1 MGRRIQGPAVS
12 FFAFQDIITSV
23 VGIFVLIT
31 IIMMIELVSKTVE
44 GQSSGKRVAD
54 TLSVSLKSL
63 EVELAEMRQRS
74 VELSNRSKSV
84 ASVQRFN
91 VKDIKTDIEKRIQ
104 QVEEQTK
111 RSDAVSQQIRKVVL
125 STEGELNQL
134 NQQAVAAD
142 SKRDELQKLL
152 GKLKYL
158 DTKLGN
164 LTTDDPLVFR
174 NAGLTGKSLVVVD
187 VEERKF
193 AVLELARD
201 VRRVYAGSDRL
212 SKFGDWLDLQDLDKL
227 HFLVLVRPGAA
238 SSFNAVQS
246 KLEAKGAS
254 FGFDVVAAKRSV
266 KLRSE
271 VGN

>member
-1 MGRRIQGPAVS
+1 MGRRANGPAVS

-31 IIMMIELVSKTVE
+31 IIMMIELVSKKVE
-44 GQSSGKRVAD
+44 GQSDGRRVAD
-54 TLSVSLKSL
+54 TLSASLKSL
-63 EVELAEMRQRS
+63 EIDLEEMRQRS
-74 VELSNRSKSV
+74 EELSERSKKV
-84 ASVQRFN
+84 AGVQRFN
-91 VKDIKTDIEKRIQ
+91 VKEVRSDIEKRVQ
-104 QVEEQTK
+104 QVEEQSK

-142 SKRDELQKLL
+142 SKRDEHKKLL
-152 GKLKYL
+152 AKLQYL

-164 LTTDDPLVFR
+164 LTTDDPIVFR
-174 NAGLTGKSLVVVD
+174 NAGLAGKTLVVAD
-187 VEERKF
+187 IQEKTF
-193 AVLELARD
+193 SVLDLARD
-201 VRRVYAGSDRL
+201 SRRVYSGNDRL
-212 SKFGDWLDLQDLDKL
+212 TKFGDWLEKQDLDKL
-227 HFLVLVRPGAA
+227 HILLLVRPGAA

-246 KLEAKGAS
+246 KLEVEGAS
-254 FGFDVVAAKRSV
+254 FGFDVVAAKRSI